1 MHGSAKKKRIV
12 M

>member
-1 MHGSAKKKRIV
+1 MYSAKKKRPS